1 MMWARRIPPETREK
15 VEDAVLL
22 VLVAILLLLVLAQ
35 KREVRRDANWRSTTT
50 DPQNREE
57 MGQKSRP
64 VKGSSDREDRAR

>member
-1 MMWARRIPPETREK
+1 MGMKRVPPETREK

-22 VLVAILLLLVLAQ
+22 VLVAMVAILLLLVLAQ
-35 KREVRRDANWRSTTT
+35 K
-50 DPQNREE
+50 REE